1 MVINDHDQDPEQEHL
16 DSIEEPR
23 KKKRKKL
30 FSRRRVRRWIARI
43 VVGLLA
49 LVFILVS
56 IFWIPANLT
65 YQVKETF
72 TLSAE
77 DSTNIQLVVMLP
89 TSGGYQTVTDPEVDW
104 PGTWQS
110 EMVGRMVLVR
120 LEGEI
125 PAGETLTAEI
135 AYNIDL
141 FQGKTSWVGE
151 PVLSNY
157 QLPGEGVPSNST
169 EIIAQAEAL
178 TVESDPLATAERIYE
193 VVADQQDLTASADRA
208 ILLAAL
214 NRAVQIPTKVV
225 TGWVL
230 PDSVPLFTRRLNSE
244 DGLRNWNE
252 TYLNEAWQLEDA
264 SCCRQFPKRQLLGW
278 TDGRHLVL
286 DEDSDLAGV
295 TQSLMEEAGQG
306 NWQIVSLSSPV
317 YAAWSQGSVVP
328 LQITSEMEAQK
339 TWDGRWAMA
348 IAVVVML
355 VVLERMMENDHLT
368 KKSKRKPVGYE
379 I

>member
-1 MVINDHDQDPEQEHL
+1 MVINDQDQDPEQEHL
-16 DSIEEPR
+16 DSIEEPK

-56 IFWIPANLT
+56 LFWIPANLT

-77 DSTNIQLVVMLP
+77 DSTDIQLVVMLP

-125 PAGETLTAEI
+125 PAGETVTAEI
-135 AYNIDL
+135 AYDVEL

-151 PVLSNY
+151 PVLSDY
-157 QLPGEGVPSNST
+157 LLPGEGVPSNSP

-178 TVESDPLATAERIYE
+178 AVENDPLATAQRIYE

-214 NRAVQIPTKVV
+214 NRAAQIPTKVV

-230 PDSVPLFTRRLNSE
+230 PDSVPLFTRRLTSE

-252 TYLNEAWQLEDA
+252 TFLNEAWQLEDA
-264 SCCRQFPKRQLLGW
+264 SCCRQFPKRSLLGW

-286 DEDSDLAGV
+286 DDLSDLQAVAQSLEDEAGRGSWGYSELSSLAYSVWSLDGEDSF
-295 TQSLMEEAGQG
+295 E
-306 NWQIVSLSSPV
+306 
-317 YAAWSQGSVVP
+317 
-328 LQITSEMEAQK
+328 ITSVMTAQK

>member
-1 MVINDHDQDPEQEHL
+1 MVINDQDQDPEQEHL

-49 LVFILVS
+49 LIFILVS
-56 IFWIPANLT
+56 LFWIPANLT

-89 TSGGYQTVTDPEVDW
+89 TSGGYQTVTDPEVEW

-135 AYNIDL
+135 AYDVEL

-151 PVLSNY
+151 PV
-157 QLPGEGVPSNST
+157 T
-169 EIIAQAEAL
+169 EYDL
-178 TVESDPLATAERIYE
+178 TTEHIGQEYYDQVMSLYVENNPLATMRQLYDYVGSDKLIPGSGQKAGALANDSRIVEIPARE
-193 VVADQQDLTASADRA
+193 V
-208 ILLAAL
+208 I
-214 NRAVQIPTKVV
+214 
-225 TGWVL
+225 GWIFN
-230 PDSVPLFTRRLNSE
+230 DSLPLFTKQISNEPSL
-244 DGLRNWNE
+244 GLKYWDE
-252 TYLNEAWQLEDA
+252 IFIQDAWEIVDPSMWGGFLKPR
-264 SCCRQFPKRQLLGW
+264 SLGW

-286 DEDSDLAGV
+286 DDLSDLQAVAQSLEDEAGRGSWGYSELSSLAYSVWSLDGEDSF
-295 TQSLMEEAGQG
+295 E
-306 NWQIVSLSSPV
+306 
-317 YAAWSQGSVVP
+317 
-328 LQITSEMEAQK
+328 ITSVMTAQK